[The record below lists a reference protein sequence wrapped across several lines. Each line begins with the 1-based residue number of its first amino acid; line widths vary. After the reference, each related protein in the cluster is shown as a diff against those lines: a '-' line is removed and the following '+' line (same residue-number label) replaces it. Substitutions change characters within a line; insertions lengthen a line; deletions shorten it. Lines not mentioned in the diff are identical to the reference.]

1 MSIAHDP
8 ELDICQVGGRGAR
21 ARGVPRARVA
31 RVPARARHTC
41 LHHALAPHPRPVR
54 GEARGRGYVDTC
66 VCISGVQARVRGA
79 LGHGG
84 RGRGTV
90 GQAGA
95 PRGPAGGAVQR
106 SAAAAPLPG
115 VRGGAQPGMV
125 RRIVNVNVLE
135 LKTKV

>member
-1 MSIAHDP
+1 M
-8 ELDICQVGGRGAR
+8 GGRGAR
-21 ARGVPRARVA
+21 ARGVPRPRVS

-41 LHHALAPHPRPVR
+41 LHHALAPHPGPVR
-54 GEARGRGYVDTC
+54 GEARGGDNVDT
-66 VCISGVQARVRGA
+66 CISGVQARVRGA

-84 RGRGTV
+84 RGRGAV

-125 RRIVNVNVLE
+125 RISRRIVQ
-135 LKTKV
+135 